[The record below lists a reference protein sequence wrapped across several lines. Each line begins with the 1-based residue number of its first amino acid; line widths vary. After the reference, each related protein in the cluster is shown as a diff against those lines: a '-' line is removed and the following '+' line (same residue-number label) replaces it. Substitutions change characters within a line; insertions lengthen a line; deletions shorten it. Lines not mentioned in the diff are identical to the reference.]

1 MIVTEKDREIRN
13 WINKNKD
20 KHKWV
25 THTMLDLY
33 ANHYHQEQV
42 KKLNIEDVSKSFY
55 CNDANIDR
63 AAENYPVNTCKEQC
77 SK

>member
-33 ANHYHQEQV
+33 AKHYYQEQV
-42 KKLNIEDVSKSFY
+42 KKLNIDDVSKEPIEEWEMCDN
-55 CNDANIDR
+55 CNQVTKCLKANK
-63 AAENYPVNTCKEQC
+63 CLF
-77 SK
+77 